1 MSDTD
6 VQPAQPFKPR
16 HTNAQRAVLA
26 INIVVVIACL
36 VGAGALIYGKN
47 QLDGRLQTSLGVVNT
62 TTPGQ
67 PTVTTVGAP
76 GETNVVSDPTA
87 STAVPET
94 FPPADPAAQ
103 NFLIVGS
110 DANACVDANSQWAG
124 AADPGRENI
133 GNRSDTIMIMRVDPA
148 TRRAAVLSFPRDLW
162 VKIPGRA
169 KSRINSAYIRNDPSL
184 LQQTLF
190 DNFGINVDHY
200 IQVDFCAFKRIV
212 DAVGGVTV
220 PFSTRILDKNVGLDV
235 AAGCHTFLG
244 DEALAYARSRHL
256 KWMDENGK
264 THEDGTSAL
273 GRISRQQDFLRRTL
287 QSALNKGV
295 FNPAVA
301 QALIVSLQKD
311 IVTEAG
317 FTVNDMLQFAGV
329 LRDVDPASIR
339 TYQIEGK
346 GTMISGNSVLEPR
359 IGGDNMK
366 AILAIFRGEAP
377 LAGAPEQTF
386 ETTTTTAATT
396 TTTRVTG
403 TTVAGGSTV
412 TTTTATTT
420 TVAPA
425 STVPEPEQNV
435 KGDILPDPTLVCS

>member
-1 MSDTD
+1 MSNPD
-6 VQPAQPFKPR
+6 VEPAQPFKPR

-26 INIVVVIACL
+26 VNIIVVIACL

-47 QLDGRLQTSLGVVNT
+47 QLDGRLQTSLIEVNT
-62 TTPGQ
+62 TTVAGQ
-67 PTVTTVGAP
+67 PTGTSVAVGP
-76 GETNVVSDPTA
+76 GDTIASGEPA

-94 FPPADPAAQ
+94 FPAADPGAQ

-133 GNRSDTIMIMRVDPA
+133 GNRSDTIMIMRVDPV
-148 TRRAAVLSFPRDLW
+148 TRQAAVLSFPRDLW

-169 KSRINSAYIRNDPSL
+169 KSRINSAYIRNDPTL
-184 LQQTLF
+184 LTQTLY

-235 AAGCHTFLG
+235 ASGCHTFSG
-244 DEALAYARSRHL
+244 DEALAYVRSRHL

-264 THEDGTSAL
+264 THEDGTSDL

-287 QSALNKGV
+287 RSALNKGI
-295 FNPAVA
+295 FDPSVA
-301 QALIVSLQKD
+301 RALIVSLQKD

-317 FTVNDMLQFAGV
+317 FTINDMLQFAGV
-329 LRDVDPASIR
+329 LRDVDPDSIR

-346 GTMISGNSVLEPR
+346 GMMISGNSVLDPR

-366 AILAIFRGEAP
+366 AILAIFRNEAP
-377 LAGAPEQTF
+377 LAGAPEQSF
-386 ETTTTTAATT
+386 ETTTSTATTTTTTRATGTTVAGGTVSTTTTAATT
-396 TTTRVTG
+396 
-403 TTVAGGSTV
+403 
-412 TTTTATTT
+412 
-420 TVAPA
+420 

-435 KGDILPDPTLVCS
+435 KGEILPDPNLVCT

>member
-1 MSDTD
+1 MSDPE
-6 VQPAQPFKPR
+6 VEPAEPFKPR
-16 HTNAQRAVLA
+16 HTNAQRAVLT
-26 INIVVVIACL
+26 INIIVVIACL

-47 QLDGRLQTSLGVVNT
+47 QLDGRLQTSLIDVNT
-62 TTPGQ
+62 TYSGQTSATLSPGDTTPGGDSA
-67 PTVTTVGAP
+67 T
-76 GETNVVSDPTA
+76 S
-87 STAVPET
+87 AVPAT
-94 FPPADPAAQ
+94 FPAADPAAQ

-133 GNRSDTIMIMRVDPA
+133 GSRSDTIMVMRVDPA
-148 TRRAAVLSFPRDLW
+148 TRQAAVLSFPRDLW

-169 KSRINSAYIRNDPSL
+169 KSRINSAYVKNDPTL
-184 LQQTLF
+184 LSQTLY
-190 DNFGINVDHY
+190 DNFGIKVDHY

-244 DEALAYARSRHL
+244 DEALAYVRSRHL
-256 KWMDENGK
+256 RWMDEGGK
-264 THEDGTSAL
+264 THEDGTSDL

-287 QSALNKGV
+287 QSALNKGI
-295 FNPAVA
+295 FDPAVA
-301 QALIVSLQKD
+301 RALIVSLQKD

-329 LRDVDPASIR
+329 LRDVDPGSIR

-386 ETTTTTAATT
+386 ETVVETTTTSS
-396 TTTRVTG
+396 
-403 TTVAGGSTV
+403 TVAGDTAD
-412 TTTTATTT
+412 TTTAPPAAPT
-420 TVAPA
+420 TVVEPA
-425 STVPEPEQNV
+425 QNV
-435 KGDILPDPTLVCS
+435 KGDILPDPTLVCT